1 MFQILS
7 TIFHFTSI
15 LLFLSSLSPSNCT
28 NRCHPNLPRNFLFL
42 TKLLRTHR
50 YRGAHV
56 VDPRACKGREVEERM
71 VVERW
76 MERRGTWVEG
86 YLQFQSHLRPRPPPS
101 LIRPFGGRDSRVTAE
116 CPAKDGNSRVPR
128 A

>member
-1 MFQILS
+1 M
-7 TIFHFTSI
+7 
-15 LLFLSSLSPSNCT
+15 
-28 NRCHPNLPRNFLFL
+28 
-42 TKLLRTHR
+42 HR
-50 YRGAHV
+50 YRGA
-56 VDPRACKGREVEERM
+56 CKGGEIEERM

-101 LIRPFGGRDSRVTAE
+101 LVRPFGGRDSRVTAE